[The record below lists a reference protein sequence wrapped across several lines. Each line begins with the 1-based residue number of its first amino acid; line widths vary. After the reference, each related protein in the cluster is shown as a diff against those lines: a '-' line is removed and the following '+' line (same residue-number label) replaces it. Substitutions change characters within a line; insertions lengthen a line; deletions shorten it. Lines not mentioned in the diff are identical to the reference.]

1 MGKKVIVL
9 AVILVLCTAAA
20 WAQSTLDQLASDLQ
34 TVFEELGEE
43 VVPNLQTA
51 SVLNHGL
58 GSAQLGNFPHMYFS
72 LSTGA
77 TVAPGVLE
85 FTDDEAKF
93 ENYGL
98 IDSFLEEA
106 GLNDSDVR
114 DITDNYAPYP
124 SMRAAIGVGLLGGYE
139 VDVQLGIVPSAL
151 SGAIPVDGLDAS
163 ITTIGTRV
171 RKVLVEQQRGIPAIS
186 VGVGYVYSMI
196 DFGFDL
202 NEVDPVE
209 FGGEELDLTGDL
221 TFEAQTHSIGVDV
234 RASTRFLRVSYPFI
248 GVSGYFQRSTY
259 KAGIDGFAADITS
272 SLTGTTTTVDTNVQ
286 PLSEQDF
293 NDFNMVINTGSDIK
307 LAFINLFIHLNYAID
322 TRAYGGILG
331 MRVQI

>member
-1 MGKKVIVL
+1 MGKKIIVL
-9 AVILVLCTAAA
+9 AVMLVLFATTA
-20 WAQSTLDQLASDLQ
+20 WAQSTLDQLAGDLQ

-43 VVPNLQTA
+43 IVPNLQTA

-85 FTDDEAKF
+85 FTNDEEKF

-124 SMRAAIGVGLLGGYE
+124 SMRASVGVGLLNGYE

-196 DFGFDL
+196 DFGYNLDEL
-202 NEVDPVE
+202 DPID
-209 FGGEELDLTGDL
+209 FGGEQLDLSGEM
-221 TFEAQTHSIGVDV
+221 TFEAQTHSIGIDA

-259 KAGIDGFAADITS
+259 KAGIADFAGNINDVPTPIA
-272 SLTGTTTTVDTNVQ
+272 VE

>member
-1 MGKKVIVL
+1 MGTKNVVL
-9 AVILVLCTAAA
+9 IGILILFAATAY
-20 WAQSTLDQLASDLQ
+20 AQTPLDQFSTDLQ
-34 TVFEELGEE
+34 TIFDELGKEI
-43 VVPNLQTA
+43 VPNLQTA

-58 GSAQLGNFPHMYFS
+58 GSAQLGDFPHMYFS
-72 LSTGA
+72 LSTGV

-98 IDSFLEEA
+98 INSFLDEA
-106 GLNDSDVR
+106 GLNDSGVR

-124 SMRAAIGVGLLGGYE
+124 SMRASFGIGLVGGYE
-139 VDVQLGIVPSAL
+139 IDLQAGIVPSAL
-151 SGAIPVDGLDAS
+151 SGVIPVDGVDAS

-171 RKVLVEQQRGIPAIS
+171 RKVLVEQQPGIPSIS

-196 DFGFDL
+196 DFGYNL
-202 NEVDPVE
+202 EEVDPIE
-209 FGGEELDLTGDL
+209 AGATTLDLNGDL
-221 TFEAQTHSIGVDV
+221 TFEAQTHSIGIDA
-234 RASTRFLRVSYPFI
+234 RASTRFLRVGYPFI
-248 GVSGYFQRSTY
+248 GISGYFQRSTY
-259 KAGIDGFAADITS
+259 KAGVDNFSANVNS
-272 SLTGTTTTVDTNVQ
+272 SATATTPAVQ

-293 NDFNMVINTGSDIK
+293 NDFNMVINAGSDIK
-307 LAFINLFIHLNYAID
+307 LSALNLFIHFNYAID